1 MLSAVNCIHQ
11 ERIIHSDLKPANFLF
26 VKGVLKLIDFG
37 IAKAIQTDDTTNIYR
52 ESQVGTLNYMSP
64 ESIID
69 TGTGLNGARMKCGKP
84 SDVWS
89 LGCILYQ
96 MCYRRTPFA
105 DIQNMFQ
112 KMKAIVDPH
121 YEIRFGNT
129 VNSAAIDAMK
139 LCLERNPADRALI
152 VGENG
157 LLNYHVF
164 LHADRS
170 ATAA

>member
-1 MLSAVNCIHQ
+1 MLAAVNCIHE

-69 TGTGLNGARMKCGKP
+69 TGTGVNGARMKCGKP

-112 KMKAIVDPH
+112 KMKAIVDPS
-121 YEIRFGNT
+121 YEIRFENT
-129 VNSAAIDAMK
+129 VNYAAIDAMK
-139 LCLERNPADRALI
+139 LCLERNPSDRALI

-157 LLNYHVF
+157 LLNAHFF
-164 LHADRS
+164 LHAERS
-170 ATAA
+170 AR